1 MAALVML
8 NGHVFNSFTR
18 NDLREGGPYVMSQ
31 FVGGMPPAVF
41 LFLLG
46 VTFAFLMDS
55 QERKGVSAFGRWMA
69 SMKRSGYIFAAAFA
83 FRLQLW
89 LFAGGQS
96 PWTDLLR
103 VDILN
108 CMGLALLVLGV
119 MAIFR
124 TQERIRLCAVL
135 GIAIASAS
143 PLVSKLDWSGVPEV
157 IRHYIAPDYNFF
169 GFFPWASF
177 VAFGL
182 SAGSVLRIVKT
193 DEVPAMMQ
201 WVAWGGVTLA
211 FSAWAISNMPISV
224 YSSADFWLNSPALIF
239 IKLGATL
246 ILIAF
251 AWLWNIKTTADQ
263 WSWIRQFGMTSLLVY
278 WVHIEL
284 VYGRWFGF
292 FKENLSVGQTVLAS
306 AITIALMLALSMIR
320 TNWAQVKAFVLP
332 GGPLP
337 KRVSGD

>member
-1 MAALVML
+1 MKPPSQRLLYLDWVRGMAALVML

-157 IRHYIAPDYNFF
+157 IRHLAVRARDLGEEKARTF
-169 GFFPWASF
+169 
-177 VAFGL
+177 
-182 SAGSVLRIVKT
+182 LR
-193 DEVPAMMQ
+193 EV
-201 WVAWGGVTLA
+201 GRE
-211 FSAWAISNMPISV
+211 FISNPGS
-224 YSSADFWLNSPALIF
+224 
-239 IKLGATL
+239 
-246 ILIAF
+246 
-251 AWLWNIKTTADQ
+251 
-263 WSWIRQFGMTSLLVY
+263 
-278 WVHIEL
+278 
-284 VYGRWFGF
+284 
-292 FKENLSVGQTVLAS
+292 
-306 AITIALMLALSMIR
+306 
-320 TNWAQVKAFVLP
+320 FVLP
-332 GGPLP
+332 VRSKP
-337 KRVSGD
+337 